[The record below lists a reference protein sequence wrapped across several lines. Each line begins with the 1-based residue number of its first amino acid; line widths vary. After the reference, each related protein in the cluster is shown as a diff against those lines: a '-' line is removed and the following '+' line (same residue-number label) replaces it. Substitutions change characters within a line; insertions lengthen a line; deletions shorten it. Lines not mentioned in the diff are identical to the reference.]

1 MGDASSLRQRPH
13 LRATLLLACLAQF
26 MVILDVSVVNVAL
39 PAIRGGLHFSE
50 QNLQWVVNAYTVTFA
65 GFLLLGGRAADLLGR
80 RRVFVSG
87 LILFG
92 FASLAGGLA
101 TSQGLLIAARA
112 VQGLGG
118 AVIAPASL
126 SILTTTFTEGA
137 ARNRAVGIW
146 GAMGG
151 AGGAAGVLLGGV
163 LTDLL
168 GWRWI
173 LFINV
178 PIALAAALLTQR
190 LVAEGRNAER
200 SRDFDLSGALAA
212 TVGLSLLVLGI
223 VRTDATG
230 WGSAETLALIAA
242 GIVLLLAFIGIE
254 GRFAKAPLMPLR
266 IYASRTLSAAN
277 LVVLLVGGASF
288 GMWFFVSLYLQ
299 QVLGYSP
306 IKAGLAF
313 LPMTLCIV
321 VGSTLASRAV
331 TRIGAK
337 PLLVAGMTALT
348 LGLLLFTGI
357 SVSGGYTSEILAP
370 SLLVAIGIGL
380 SFVPAT
386 ISAVAGVAPEEAGL
400 ASGLVNTS
408 RLVGG
413 ALGLAILAAVAAA
426 RTSSGL
432 HHAVGVGAAHV
443 ALTDGF
449 QLAFVVAA
457 GFALIGGLVAAFG
470 LPRVQARA
478 EGQQREARPGEQRS
492 AIAAESAR

>member
-1 MGDASSLRQRPH
+1 MGAATGTAQHPH

-39 PAIRGGLHFSE
+39 PAIHNGLHFSE
-50 QNLQWVVNAYTVTFA
+50 QDLQWVVNAYTVTFA

-87 LILFG
+87 LVLFAL
-92 FASLAGGLA
+92 ASLAGGLA
-101 TSQGLLIAARA
+101 DTQGMLIAARA

-126 SILTTTFTEGA
+126 SILTTTFPEGP

-178 PIALAAALLTQR
+178 PIGLTAAFLAQR
-190 LVAEGRNAER
+190 LIAEHRNPGSKR
-200 SRDFDLSGALAA
+200 NFDLSGALAA
-212 TVGLSLLVLGI
+212 TLGLSILVLGI
-223 VRTDATG
+223 VRTDVTG
-230 WGSAETLALIAA
+230 WSSSGTIGLVAV
-242 GIVLLLAFIGIE
+242 GVVLLITFVVIE
-254 GRFAKAPLMPLR
+254 GKLATAPLMPLR
-266 IYASRTLSAAN
+266 IFASRTLSASN
-277 LVVLLVGGASF
+277 VIVLLFGGATF

-306 IKAGLAF
+306 IKAGLTF

-321 VGSTLASRAV
+321 AGATSASRLV
-331 TRIGAK
+331 VRFGAK
-337 PLLVAGMTALT
+337 PLLVTGMTLQT
-348 LGLLLFTGI
+348 VGLLLFTRITVHGTFL
-357 SVSGGYTSEILAP
+357 GTILAP
-370 SLLVAIGIGL
+370 GLLVALGL
-380 SFVPAT
+380 GLAMVPAT
-386 ISAVAGVAPEEAGL
+386 ISAVAGVAPKEAGL

-413 ALGLAILAAVAAA
+413 ALGLAILAALATA
-426 RTSSGL
+426 RTNSDL
-432 HHAVGVGAAHV
+432 HNVGITAHQ
-443 ALTDGF
+443 ALVSGF
-449 QLAFVVAA
+449 QLAFAVAA
-457 GFALIGGLVAAFG
+457 GFALVGGLVAMFG
-470 LPRVQARA
+470 LPRVPARVA
-478 EGQQREARPGEQRS
+478 VPKAQTAPIETS
-492 AIAAESAR
+492 A

>member
-1 MGDASSLRQRPH
+1 MGDASRSEQRPH

-50 QNLQWVVNAYTVTFA
+50 QDLQWVVNAYTVTFA

-80 RRVFVSG
+80 RRVFVAG
-87 LILFG
+87 LALFSM
-92 FASLAGGLA
+92 ASLAGGLA
-101 TSQGLLIAARA
+101 DSQGVLIAARA

-126 SILTTTFTEGA
+126 SILTTTFTEPA

-178 PIALAAALLTQR
+178 PIGLIAALLTQR
-190 LVAEGRNAER
+190 FIAEGRNPAR
-200 SRDFDLSGALAA
+200 TRNFDLPGALAA
-212 TVGLSLLVLGI
+212 TVGLSILVLGI
-223 VRTDATG
+223 VRTDVTG
-230 WGSAETLALIAA
+230 WGAASTLALI
-242 GIVLLLAFIGIE
+242 GGGVLLLLVFLVIE
-254 GRFAKAPLMPLR
+254 GRFASSPLMPLR
-266 IYASRTLSAAN
+266 IYSSRTLSAAN
-277 LVVLLVGGASF
+277 VVVLLVGGATF

-313 LPMTLCIV
+313 LPMTLLIV
-321 VGSTLASRAV
+321 IGSTVASRAV
-331 TRIGAK
+331 IRIGAK
-337 PLLVAGMTALT
+337 SLLVAGMTTMT

-357 SVSGGYTSEILAP
+357 SVTGGYISDMIAP

-386 ISAVAGVAPEEAGL
+386 ICAVAGVAPEEAGL

-413 ALGLAILAAVAAA
+413 ALGLAILAALATA
-426 RTSSGL
+426 RTNSDL
-432 HHAVGVGAAHV
+432 HHGSVGIHGAHV

-449 QLAFVVAA
+449 QLAFAVAA
-457 GFALIGGLVAAFG
+457 AFALIGGLVAAFG
-470 LPRVQARA
+470 LPKVPNRRRPGPAVA
-478 EGQQREARPGEQRS
+478 EGPEAVAFEG
-492 AIAAESAR
+492 